1 MRHLNYIFIWLLLFS
16 TMANSETMYTLTGIK
31 KGYPLVEIS
40 GSSVPKE
47 YKKVIYDGLK
57 TVLDDLKIETK
68 GYDQRA
74 LAVLVNEIIIPNG
87 VVINLQMLV
96 GEQVR
101 RLDFDK
107 KTFATTY
114 QNEEHFILQKGDD
127 LEDKLEDALDNLFA
141 KFSEQYKE
149 DNKVIVKVKIDED
162 NFASEMDYETN
173 YIEAVKKA
181 KKLHKNIMLVLVA
194 NYCPWCRKFEQRVL
208 IKKDVN
214 EIVQKNYI
222 PLIINKETKEFPK
235 KFDKSFTPIVHLID
249 YKTEQ
254 SYANVVGYNN
264 RDNFVYLLKS
274 DKHKKQKN

>member
-1 MRHLNYIFIWLLLFS
+1 MRHLNYVFLVLLFL
-16 TMANSETMYTLTGIK
+16 TTIANSETMYTLTGIK

-40 GSSVPKE
+40 GNSVPKE
-47 YKKVIYDGLK
+47 YKKIIYDELK
-57 TVLDDLKIETK
+57 TVLDDLKIDTK

-74 LAVLVNEIIIPNG
+74 LAILVNETIIPNG
-87 VVINLQMLV
+87 VVVNLQMLV
-96 GEQVR
+96 GEQVM

-114 QNEEHFILQKGDD
+114 LNEEYFILQKDDD
-127 LEDKLEDALDNLFA
+127 LEDKLEDALDNLLT

-149 DNKVIVKVKIDED
+149 DNKVLVKVEINED
-162 NFASEMDYETN
+162 NFAFEMGYETN
-173 YIEAVKKA
+173 YVEAIKKG

-235 KFDKSFTPIVHLID
+235 EFDKSFTPIVHLID

-254 SYANVVGYNN
+254 SYANVIGYNN

-274 DKHKKQKN
+274 DKHKN